1 MIKFLKA
8 LPKVWRVTR
17 LKKNRH
23 IGSGF
28 DIGMDVPTPQPSSPF
43 SWADSTFSVE
53 VTKASN
59 GHVLAVRRYDHR
71 NDRADYVLRVCPA
84 ETPLHEEIAA
94 LFAEHRLTKG

>member
-1 MIKFLKA
+1 MIKFLRTFMRA
-8 LPKVWRVTR
+8 WNETR
-17 LKKNRH
+17 N
-23 IGSGF
+23 
-28 DIGMDVPTPQPSSPF
+28 TPPSLGPARTWYARGDSPF

-71 NDRADYVLRVCPA
+71 NDKSEFVIRVCPA
-84 ETPLHEEIAA
+84 ETPLHEEFAA